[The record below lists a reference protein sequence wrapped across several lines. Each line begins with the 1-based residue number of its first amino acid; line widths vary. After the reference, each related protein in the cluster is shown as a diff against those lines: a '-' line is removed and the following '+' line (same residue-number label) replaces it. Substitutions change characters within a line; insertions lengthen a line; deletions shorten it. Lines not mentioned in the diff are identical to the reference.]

1 MSQHYIV
8 ITGCGRLGSMLA
20 NRLSREGESVVIIDR
35 DESTFD
41 NLTSEFS
48 GFTIHGD
55 ATELEVLRQAKTER
69 ADYFLA
75 VTSNDNV
82 NLMIAQVAK
91 LIFGAPLVLA
101 RVFDPAREDF
111 YAQLG
116 INVVCPARLSADI
129 FLQTLKAAGD

>member
-20 NRLSREGESVVIIDR
+20 NRLSRDGESVVIIDR
-35 DESTFD
+35 DESTFAD
-41 NLTSEFS
+41 LTSEFS

-91 LIFGAPLVLA
+91 LIFGVPLVLA
-101 RVFDPAREDF
+101 RVFDPAREDI
-111 YAQLG
+111 YTQLG
-116 INVVCPARLSADI
+116 INVVCPSRLSADI
-129 FLQTLKAAGD
+129 FLQVLKDKGE